1 MTGRGARGG
10 AGLGFVV
17 AVLGLLC
24 MAPTPGDIGGCGDAP
39 TEIPSSRYVAARKRL
54 ECDRCGSC
62 GIVNARCERACN
74 PKVAS
79 DVALPVTC
87 RPLVH
92 DVDVC
97 LRALITASCS
107 TFAAAVDD
115 DAPISPSECLF
126 CREGEV
132 ADADV
137 SQAFA
142 DAGAD
147 AR

>member
-1 MTGRGARGG
+1 VTRRNVGRALVG
-10 AGLGFVV
+10 
-17 AVLGLLC
+17 AVLAVLC

-39 TEIPSSRYVAARKRL
+39 TEVPASRYAAARKRL

-62 GIVNARCERACN
+62 GVVNARCERACN
-74 PKVAS
+74 PKVPS

-87 RPLVH
+87 RPLTH

-97 LRALITASCS
+97 LRALVTSSCS

-126 CREGEV
+126 CREGEPG
-132 ADADV
+132 DADV
-137 SQAFA
+137 SQAFT
-142 DAGAD
+142 DAGGD